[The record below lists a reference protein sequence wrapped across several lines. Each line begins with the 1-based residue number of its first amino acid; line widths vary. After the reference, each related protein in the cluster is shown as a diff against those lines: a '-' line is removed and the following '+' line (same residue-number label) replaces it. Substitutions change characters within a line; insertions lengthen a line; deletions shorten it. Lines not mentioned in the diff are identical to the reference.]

1 MNPNAFHRLKMQA
14 EAESTKT
21 YKARGILVKR
31 CPKCQINPDFCICNL
46 SPNLQS
52 DVDFILIYHRDE
64 IFKPS
69 NTGRL
74 IADTFPEN
82 TYAFCWDRK
91 NPDIS
96 LISLLEEPGRDF
108 YIVFP
113 AEDSE
118 TRDVVETPKPSKN
131 KTLTLILLDAT
142 WRQGRRMFN
151 FSQWLKHIPALRLLP
166 AESADYTG
174 RKAHQEDY
182 LSTAES
188 AASALD
194 VFERPDLSAPLLEYF
209 RAFNQRYLA
218 MRSNHK
224 PKKSELN
231 MFKNKNSIDS

>member
-1 MNPNAFHRLKMQA
+1 MKSNAFHRLKAQA
-14 EAESTKT
+14 EAESTRT
-21 YKARGILVKR
+21 YKARGVLVKR
-31 CPKCQINPDFCICNL
+31 CPRCQINPDFCICAL
-46 SPNLQS
+46 SPNLES
-52 DVDFILIYHRDE
+52 DVDFILIFHRDE

-82 TYAFCWDRK
+82 TYAYCWDRK
-91 NPDIS
+91 NPDES
-96 LISLLEEPGRDF
+96 LVKLLEDLERDL

-113 AEDSE
+113 AEESE
-118 TRDVVETPKPSKN
+118 TRDVVKKPIITNN
-131 KTLTLILLDAT
+131 KKLTLILLDAT

-166 AESADYTG
+166 KVAADYTG

-188 AASALD
+188 AANALE
-194 VFERPDLSAPLLEYF
+194 VFQRPDLSTPLLEYF
-209 RAFNQRYLA
+209 GEFNRRYRA

-224 PKKSELN
+224 PKEAELDKL
-231 MFKNKNSIDS
+231 KNKTTTDS